1 MRTIG
6 TKNIKL
12 VKMLAK
18 EEMKKANGLGS
29 PNYSAVEDTVLERL
43 PENIFDTWEGAQ
55 IQIENIIQDIIM
67 KTEV

>member
-12 VKMLAK
+12 VKTLTK